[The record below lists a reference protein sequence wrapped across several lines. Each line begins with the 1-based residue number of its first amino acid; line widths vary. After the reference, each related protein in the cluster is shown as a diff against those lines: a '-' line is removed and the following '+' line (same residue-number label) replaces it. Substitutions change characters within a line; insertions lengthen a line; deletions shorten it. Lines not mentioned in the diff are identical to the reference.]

1 MPAAPLRRVTPLMNG
16 TSSITTDRIPPPLT
30 VAPDMASSW
39 IDLGEHFDDAAERII
54 NAHKADGDAFDQ
66 PVMNL
71 ATWGVV
77 PVEGKFALA
86 PLGRQHGPRVL
97 RATAF
102 SNLMARYGAPA
113 EFIRDRLPAPLQLA
127 VTNWLTTAGDKA
139 SPAMLRLRGDE
150 VAAVVSDRYAPLD
163 QEPLLDCVR
172 AALVE
177 RNALD
182 EVEVKSIATGVTDVI
197 RLVFPSEQVPVKVGD
212 VSALGLDISSSS
224 FGRSAVHVRG
234 LVLRLRC
241 LNGLRVAEATGNFSF
256 RHVGDVQRLRASIS
270 EAIPSALAVARGT
283 LGKWKAA
290 VNVMVHDVAALISE
304 VQDLTAGERRLVE
317 ERVQIE
323 TGMPKL
329 PERAPLYDVL
339 NGITSAAHA
348 FIPARRLEVESV
360 AGQLLSSRM
369 REP

>member
-1 MPAAPLRRVTPLMNG
+1 MNG
-16 TSSITTDRIPPPLT
+16 TSIITDRIPPPLS
-30 VAPDMASSW
+30 VAPDMLSSW
-39 IDLGEHFDDAAERII
+39 VDFRGEHFDDAAERII
-54 NAHKADGDAFDQ
+54 SAHKNDGEAFDQ

-77 PVEGKFALA
+77 PVEGRFALA
-86 PLGRQHGPRVL
+86 PLGKQHGPRIL

-127 VTNWLTTAGDKA
+127 IANWLTTSSDKA
-139 SPAMLRLRGDE
+139 APAMLRLRGEE

-172 AALVE
+172 AALAE
-177 RNALD
+177 QNALD

-197 RLVFPSEQVPVKVGD
+197 RLVFPSEQEAIKVGD

-234 LVLRLRC
+234 IVWRLVC
-241 LNGLRVAEATGNFSF
+241 TNGLRAPEGAGAFSF
-256 RHVGDVQRLRASIS
+256 RHVGDAQRLRASIA

-283 LGKWKAA
+283 LGRWKTA
-290 VNVMVHDVAALISE
+290 VDILVHDVAAMIAEL
-304 VQDLTAGERRLVE
+304 QDLTAGERRLVE

-348 FIPARRLEVESV
+348 FVPARRLEVESM
-360 AGQLLSSRM
+360 AGQLLSSRT